1 MKTKQKECHAEL
13 VEASLPLRPNRFN
26 EAVEMLRQAQHDRL
40 DILKINSM
48 KFLLFLLLLPR
59 LAAAQHW
66 PRLPLDSVLRRV
78 ARDNPRLRQYDA
90 QIKAAGAYAKGAR
103 TWAPPKV
110 GAGPFMVPYAARQAS
125 DNSPVM
131 RQGSIMLSVE
141 QAIPNPARLRANERY
156 LQSRAGVE
164 QESRAYERN
173 QLLADTRQN
182 YYAWALL
189 RKKQRVL
196 DGTEVLLRFVIRSIE
211 LRYKYGG
218 EKLSDAFRAKAE
230 LLRHH
235 AEEMEVQGQID
246 EKRIALNTL
255 MNRHPD
261 EQFEIDSTYI
271 RPDYRDA
278 PDTAAL
284 ARARS
289 DVRRLDRTLAR
300 TRLQQE
306 LELTSRKPEYGV
318 QYQHMNALSSNGS
331 NLYTL
336 QGMVSIPI
344 APWAARGYKANVA
357 GLGLEAQALREQRA
371 ALVAQAKGKASGL
384 LARLHAKGGQ
394 VEMYEKNILPTV
406 LKSYRATLLAYE
418 QNTEELTAVLQAWE
432 TLRATRLEAV
442 NQEME
447 YVQLQTDY
455 EREIEQ

>member
-1 MKTKQKECHAEL
+1 MK
-13 VEASLPLRPNRFN
+13 
-26 EAVEMLRQAQHDRL
+26 HDRL
-40 DILKINSM
+40 GILKINSM
-48 KFLLFLLLLPR
+48 KLLLFLLLLVPR
-59 LAAAQHW
+59 LATAQHW

-90 QIKAAGAYAKGAR
+90 QIKAADAYARGAR

-110 GAGPFMVPYAARQAS
+110 GAGPFMTPYATRRNS
-125 DNSPVM
+125 DNPGDVYRGFAM
-131 RQGSIMLSVE
+131 VSVE
-141 QAIPNPARLRANERY
+141 QTIPNGARLRANERY

-173 QLLADTRQN
+173 QLFADTKQN

-189 RKKQRVL
+189 LKKQRVL
-196 DGTEVLLRFVIRSIE
+196 DGTEQLLRFIIRSIE

-235 AEEMEVQGQID
+235 AEEMEVKGQID

-261 EQFEIDSTYI
+261 EQFEIDSTYA

-306 LELTSRKPEYGV
+306 LELTSRKPEFGV
-318 QYQHMNALSSNGS
+318 QYQHMNTLGGNMQSQ
-331 NLYTL
+331 YTL

-357 GLGLEAQALREQRA
+357 GLGLEAQALHEQRA
-371 ALVAQAKGKASGL
+371 ALVAQAKGTASGL

-394 VEMYEKNILPTV
+394 VEMYERNILPAV

-455 EREIEQ
+455 ERETEQ

>member
-1 MKTKQKECHAEL
+1 MKTNL
-13 VEASLPLRPNRFN
+13 
-26 EAVEMLRQAQHDRL
+26 
-40 DILKINSM
+40 
-48 KFLLFLLLLPR
+48 LLFGMLLALPR
-59 LAAAQHW
+59 LAAAQPW

-78 ARDNPRLRQYDA
+78 ARDNPRLRRYDA
-90 QIKAAGAYAKGAR
+90 QIKAAGAYARGAR
-103 TWAPPKV
+103 AWAPPRV
-110 GAGPFMVPYAARQAS
+110 GAGPFMVPYAAPRGGEAV
-125 DNSPVM
+125 DNAMGRGSVM
-131 RQGSIMLSVE
+131 VSVE
-141 QAIPNPARLRANERY
+141 QAIPSPARLRANERY

-164 QESRAYERN
+164 QENRAYERN
-173 QLLADTRQN
+173 QLFADAKQN

-196 DGTEVLLRFVIRSIE
+196 DGTEQLLRFVIRSIE
-211 LRYKYGG
+211 LRYRYGG
-218 EKLSDAFRAKAE
+218 EQLSDAFRAKAE

-235 AEEMEVQGQID
+235 ADELDVQGQID

-261 EQFEIDSTYI
+261 EQFEIDSAYA

-289 DVRRLDRTLAR
+289 DVRGLDRTLAR

-306 LELTSRKPEYGV
+306 LELASRKPEYGV
-318 QYQHMNALSSNGS
+318 QYQHMNTLGANAP

-336 QGMVSIPI
+336 QGTVSIPI
-344 APWAARGYKANVA
+344 APWAARGYKANAA

-371 ALVAQAKGKASGL
+371 ALVAQAKGKAAGL

-394 VEMYEKNILPTV
+394 VALYEQNILPAV

-418 QNTEELTAVLQAWE
+418 QNTQELTAVLQAWE
-432 TLRATRLEAV
+432 SLRATRLEAV

>member
-1 MKTKQKECHAEL
+1 MKTT
-13 VEASLPLRPNRFN
+13 
-26 EAVEMLRQAQHDRL
+26 
-40 DILKINSM
+40 
-48 KFLLFLLLLPR
+48 LLFSVFGLLLLPR
-59 LAAAQHW
+59 FGAAQHW
-66 PRLPLDSVLRRV
+66 PRMPLDSVLRRV
-78 ARDNPRLRQYDA
+78 AHDNPRLRQYDA
-90 QIKAAGAYAKGAR
+90 QIKAADAYAKGAR

-110 GAGPFMVPYAARQAS
+110 GAGPFMTPYATRRTG
-125 DNSPVM
+125 DNPGDVYRGFAM
-131 RQGSIMLSVE
+131 VSVE
-141 QAIPNPARLRANERY
+141 QTIPNGARQRANERY

-173 QLLADTRQN
+173 QLFADTKQN

-189 RKKQRVL
+189 LKKQRVL
-196 DGTEVLLRFVIRSIE
+196 DDTEQLLRFVIRSIE

-261 EQFEIDSTYI
+261 EQFEIDSAYP

-278 PDTAAL
+278 PDTATL

-306 LELTSRKPEYGV
+306 LELTSRRPEYGV
-318 QYQHMNALSSNGS
+318 QYQHMNTLGS
-331 NLYTL
+331 NMQNQYTL
-336 QGMVSIPI
+336 QGMVTIPI
-344 APWAARGYKANVA
+344 VPWAARGYRANVA

-394 VEMYEKNILPTV
+394 VDMYEKNILPAA

-432 TLRATRLEAV
+432 TFRATRLEAV
-442 NQEME
+442 NQEMD

>member
-1 MKTKQKECHAEL
+1 MK
-13 VEASLPLRPNRFN
+13 VSLL
-26 EAVEMLRQAQHDRL
+26 AYALGAL
-40 DILKINSM
+40 
-48 KFLLFLLLLPR
+48 LLLLPR
-59 LAAAQHW
+59 LGVAQHW

-78 ARDNPRLRQYDA
+78 ARDNPSLRRY
-90 QIKAAGAYAKGAR
+90 AARIGAADAYAKGAR
-103 TWAPPKV
+103 TWAPPTV
-110 GAGPFMVPYAARQAS
+110 GAGPFMTPYNSPRAS
-125 DNSPVM
+125 DNGPAM
-131 RQGSIMLSVE
+131 RQGSIMLSVD
-141 QAIPNPARLRANERY
+141 QNFPNGARQRANDRY

-173 QLLADTRQN
+173 QLLSDARQH
-182 YYAWALL
+182 YYTWALL
-189 RKKQRVL
+189 LKKQRVL
-196 DGTEVLLRFVIRSIE
+196 DGSEQLLRFIISSIE

-230 LLRHH
+230 LQRHH
-235 AEEMEVQGQID
+235 AEELEVQGRID
-246 EKRIALNTL
+246 ERRMALNTL

-261 EQFEIDSTYI
+261 EQFEIDSTYA
-271 RPDYRDA
+271 RPVYRDA
-278 PDTAAL
+278 PDTATL
-284 ARARS
+284 ARSRS
-289 DVRRLDRTLAR
+289 DVRRLDQTLNR

-306 LELTSRKPEYGV
+306 LELTNRKPEFGV
-318 QYQHMNALSSNGS
+318 RYQHMNALASNNP
-331 NLYTL
+331 NLFTL
-336 QGMVSIPI
+336 QGMMSIPI

-357 GLGLEAQALREQRA
+357 ALGLEAVALREERA

-384 LARLHAKGGQ
+384 LARLQAKAGQ
-394 VEMYEKNILPTV
+394 VELYEQRIVPAV